1 MRKGS
6 LFCESTHTLVWRCA
20 DTSEFVA
27 VFSAVADASLCRA
40 SQSVVFSVSKM
51 QKSFHCFPISDS
63 ISPQY
68 FQQLQFLNAAHAE
81 AGENTQAAEAH
92 DGSSKALFQEQYPI
106 SAEGTPYASWSPRTS
121 STHKISLFSSDR
133 QQFEWRQSVP
143 SEKPPK
149 IGISPTSQA
158 GHALSP
164 RPRDSGALLC
174 GIGAALNKNSV
185 GVVFVQQVG
194 SRQACPRDSIFW
206 LKQCSILID

>member
-20 DTSEFVA
+20 DNSEFVA
-27 VFSAVADASLCRA
+27 VFSAVADASLCHA
-40 SQSVVFSVSKM
+40 SQYVVFSVSKM
-51 QKSFHCFPISDS
+51 QKSFHCLPFSDS
-63 ISPQY
+63 ISPQC
-68 FQQLQFLNAAHAE
+68 FRQLQFLNAAHAE

-92 DGSSKALFQEQYPI
+92 DGSSKSLFQERYPI

-121 STHKISLFSSDR
+121 PTHKISLFSSNR
-133 QQFEWRQSVP
+133 QQFERRQSVP

-164 RPRDSGALLC
+164 RPRDPGALLC

-194 SRQACPRDSIFW
+194 LRQACPRDSIFW
-206 LKQCSILID
+206 LK